1 MKKRCVSIMLKDRI
15 KQLRKELKLSQN
27 KFAETLGTSR
37 DVIGNLEYGRSE
49 PKKAFLDLICHIHNV
64 KSEWLINGEG
74 EEMFNPVPPPNE
86 ELEEAT
92 NVFSKLSPNL
102 QKYALQQ
109 IKGLLEVQNTDREQ
123 E

>member
-1 MKKRCVSIMLKDRI
+1 MLKDRI
-15 KQLRKELKLSQN
+15 RAVRKELGLSQS

-37 DVIGNLEYGRSE
+37 DVICNLEYGRSE
-49 PKKAFLDLICHIHNV
+49 PKKAFLDLICLIHNV
-64 KSEWLINGEG
+64 KSEWLKDGEG
-74 EEMFNPVPPPNE
+74 EKAVKNNPKNMFIPVPPPNE

-92 NVFSKLSPNL
+92 NVFSKLSPHL

-109 IKGLLEVQNTDREQ
+109 IKGLLEVQNTDKEQ